1 MSGKKMNTPRTHH
14 SPGFLRIIGAL
25 ALAIVLAIG
34 SSIAIVG
41 FLTDW
46 GRDRNPDSGPVT
58 QPSQTAAAEAAP
70 SSSSSTSEGTDM
82 ALRAIATA
90 ENQVR
95 HGTVFDL
102 EDQAEG
108 GRRVWSA
115 KVADPDGRQFSLM
128 ISHDGS
134 SVVSINEDKTS
145 EDDVR
150 NLRSARVN
158 LADAI
163 NTAAEHATGND
174 NLMSLEIDIA
184 DSDAVV
190 WQIEFGRNDCT
201 TVFVD
206 ATSGEVLEIGPD
218 AD

>member
-1 MSGKKMNTPRTHH
+1 
-14 SPGFLRIIGAL
+14 
-25 ALAIVLAIG
+25 
-34 SSIAIVG
+34 
-41 FLTDW
+41 
-46 GRDRNPDSGPVT
+46 
-58 QPSQTAAAEAAP
+58 
-70 SSSSSTSEGTDM
+70 M

-150 NLRSARVN
+150 NLRSPLVAPQRTTAISAARAIRLRGV
-158 LADAI
+158 LEQADA
-163 NTAAEHATGND
+163 
-174 NLMSLEIDIA
+174 
-184 DSDAVV
+184 
-190 WQIEFGRNDCT
+190 GR
-201 TVFVD
+201 
-206 ATSGEVLEIGPD
+206 SS
-218 AD
+218 